1 MVLGISRVILVL
13 IRLGMK
19 IPDLWRKKMD
29 ASIRILNRIEPKNPV
44 MVAAWP
50 GMGNVAYGAAMY
62 LKESLKAFKFA
73 EISPENIFFRTGI
86 QIAEGIVSIPEL
98 PKSEFFF
105 YHNSAGERDLILFIG
120 EAQPVMEK
128 EYQLARIVVD
138 LALSNK
144 VKEIVT
150 FAATPVNITHHAEP
164 GVLGV
169 STRAD
174 MLHKLPMYGVRI
186 MSAGHIG
193 GLNGLLLGVG
203 KGSGVDGTCFLG
215 EIPFYTAKIEN
226 PRSSLAVLKVF
237 SSYVGITVDLSS
249 LVQMAKFVEDEI
261 DRVSKSTKQTLF
273 GDETQKEEGEEQ
285 EVKEEGQMKS
295 QDRIPSEVRD
305 RIEYLFEIAESDISK
320 AGELKKELDKWEIF
334 QEYED
339 RFLDLFGGKNL

>member
-1 MVLGISRVILVL
+1 LKL
-13 IRLGMK
+13 
-19 IPDLWRKKMD
+19 PAFWRKKMD
-29 ASIRILNRIEPKNPV
+29 GSIRILNRIEAQNPV

-62 LKESLKAFKFA
+62 LKETLKAAKFA
-73 EISPENIFFRTGI
+73 EISPDNIFYRTGI
-86 QIAEGIVSIPEL
+86 QIAEGIVDIPQL

-105 YHNSAGERDLILFIG
+105 YRNQAGERDLIIFIG

-128 EYQLARIVVD
+128 EFDLARMVVE
-138 LALSNK
+138 LAVSYK
-144 VKEIVT
+144 ITEIVT

-169 STRAD
+169 STKAEF
-174 MLHKLPMYGVRI
+174 LHRLPVYGVRI

-203 KGSGVDGTCFLG
+203 KSSGIEGTCFLG

-226 PRSSLAVLKVF
+226 PKSSLAVLKVF
-237 SSYVGITVDLSS
+237 SRYVGITVDLGS
-249 LVQMAKFVEDEI
+249 LLQMAKFVEEEI

-273 GDETQKEEGEEQ
+273 GEESGKEEGEEK
-285 EVKEEGQMKS
+285 EAKEEES
-295 QDRIPSEVRD
+295 VRSHDVVPSEARD
-305 RIEYLFEIAESDISK
+305 RIEYLFELAEGDISR
-320 AGELKKELDKWEIF
+320 AGDLKEELDKWGIF